1 MTKILLVEDDKSLR
15 EIYGVRLLA
24 EGYDIISAGDGE
36 AALAM
41 AIKERPSLIVSD
53 VMMPKISGFDMLDIL
68 RSTTETKEIKVIM
81 MTALSSEDQRAR
93 GEALGADRYLVK
105 SQVGI
110 EDVVRT
116 VHDVLGDAPVSG
128 MSAAQTFGSASAP
141 RPSMPSPTVPP
152 TRSVQPLQ
160 QTMPTPPPFTAAAT
174 PQPRPQLVAPS
185 APAPQAASGL
195 PQPTAPFSTAR
206 PANLGERIL
215 HPIAAPT
222 TPNGPKPDIS
232 SLMAQELNQ
241 AAPTAAPTPSP
252 LPPPPPTPQVAYQ
265 PEQPAPASQPTPAPA
280 PYSPP
285 EQVQP
290 RGAQPAPSMQP
301 LPAPPPAPSFAPE
314 PEEEHNSGISFEE
327 TPRPATAP
335 LSGAQ
340 PSTPPSSPFGS
351 QPPQS

>member
-68 RSTTETKEIKVIM
+68 RSTTETKDIKVIM

-116 VHDVLGDAPVSG
+116 VHDVLGDAPVSTV
-128 MSAAQTFGSASAP
+128 SAAQTFGSSAP
-141 RPSMPSPTVPP
+141 RPAPSSAPAP
-152 TRSVQPLQ
+152 RSAQPLQ

-174 PQPRPQLVAPS
+174 PQPRPQQPTM
-185 APAPQAASGL
+185 APAPQARPNAL
-195 PQPTAPFSTAR
+195 PQPTAPFSGNR
-206 PANLGERIL
+206 PANLGERVL
-215 HPIAAPT
+215 HPVSQPAGGAR
-222 TPNGPKPDIS
+222 PDIS
-232 SLMAQELNQ
+232 SLMEQELNQ
-241 AAPTAAPTPSP
+241 SAAP
-252 LPPPPPTPQVAYQ
+252 
-265 PEQPAPASQPTPAPA
+265 QPAPLAPPSPPPAPPVSYQPQAATAPAPMSTPLSVSPSTAPQMPTPAPI
-280 PYSPP
+280 P
-285 EQVQP
+285 Q
-290 RGAQPAPSMQP
+290 
-301 LPAPPPAPSFAPE
+301 
-314 PEEEHNSGISFEE
+314 PEEEHGSGINFEE
-327 TPRPATAP
+327 TPRPPMPAP
-335 LSGAQ
+335 TNTSAPQPPSEPFGAQ
-340 PSTPPSSPFGS
+340 PPRP
-351 QPPQS
+351 